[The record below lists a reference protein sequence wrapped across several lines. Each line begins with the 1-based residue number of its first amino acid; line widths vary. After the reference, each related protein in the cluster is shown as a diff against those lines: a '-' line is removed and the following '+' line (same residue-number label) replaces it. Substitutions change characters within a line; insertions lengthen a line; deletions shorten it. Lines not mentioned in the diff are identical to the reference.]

1 LLTNTEYRPTAA
13 AEIYREKE
21 VLGVV
26 VRFYWKERRSGLRK
40 QTRSADQSIE
50 NSNGRLIMTMTR
62 TVIDGVEFFV
72 NTRTGEVGISISG
85 LARLCG
91 VSHVSIINLLKR
103 LESLISK
110 TPSKNAQAQSEHDK
124 SVVTKNQKSVVTKNT
139 PKEAQT
145 QSEYDKSVVTKNQ
158 KDKPGRGRPE
168 MTEDELPDCLKEL
181 LDYDFYLDVGNDYK
195 NATILTE
202 RACIAI
208 ITYYAHEAENS
219 KRKKEAQQTSAQFQL
234 FGLRGWV
241 HDITG
246 WKAPQPVPHE
256 SLTHAEQLGI
266 DPRYVDVQLD
276 RHTVYNALL
285 KKGISAQMY
294 RVYFYLMDCDLV
306 QQRPTLAEICQH
318 THVAKHNLYD
328 MVERMRDY
336 ALVPEWLELDPSS
349 RSLEAQIRDRLQAE
363 YGGRI
368 EVQTNH
374 GPIDLLTA
382 TELIE
387 IKRIEDWKT
396 GFGQVLAK
404 SPAYPQHGKRLHL
417 FGNSDRT
424 LRNVKAC
431 CKEFEIVVS
440 FEIGCLQAV

>member
-1 LLTNTEYRPTAA
+1 
-13 AEIYREKE
+13 
-21 VLGVV
+21 
-26 VRFYWKERRSGLRK
+26 
-40 QTRSADQSIE
+40 
-50 NSNGRLIMTMTR
+50 MTR

-72 NTRTGEVGISISG
+72 NIKTGEVGISISG

-91 VSHVSIINLLKR
+91 VSQSAITQLIKR
-103 LESLISK
+103 LEALMHITPPKKAQTQSGYDQSVMHK
-110 TPSKNAQAQSEHDK
+110 TPK
-124 SVVTKNQKSVVTKNT
+124 SVISINT
-139 PKEAQT
+139 PKKAQT
-145 QSEYDKSVVTKNQ
+145 QSEYDQSVISINR
-158 KDKPGRGRPE
+158 KDKAGRGRPE
-168 MTEDELPDCLKEL
+168 MTEDDLPDCLKEL
-181 LDYDFYLDVGNDYK
+181 LGSDIYLDVGNEYK
-195 NATILTE
+195 NAKILTE
-202 RACIAI
+202 QACIAI
-208 ITYYAHEAENS
+208 IAYYSHEIEES
-219 KRKKEAQQTSAQFQL
+219 KRKKLAQKTLRQFQL

-285 KKGISAQMY
+285 KKGVSAQMY

-306 QQRPTLAEICQH
+306 QHRPTLAEICQH

>member
-1 LLTNTEYRPTAA
+1 
-13 AEIYREKE
+13 
-21 VLGVV
+21 
-26 VRFYWKERRSGLRK
+26 
-40 QTRSADQSIE
+40 
-50 NSNGRLIMTMTR
+50 MTMTR

-91 VSHVSIINLLKR
+91 VSQVAITNLLKR
-103 LESLISK
+103 LISLVI
-110 TPSKNAQAQSEHDK
+110 
-124 SVVTKNQKSVVTKNT
+124 KNT
-139 PKEAQT
+139 PKNAQT
-145 QSEYDKSVVTKNQ
+145 QSGYDKSVVTKTPKSLITKNTPKNAQTHTGYDESLITKNQ
-158 KDKPGRGRPE
+158 KDRPGRGRPE
-168 MTEDELPDCLKEL
+168 TTEENLPRCLKAL
-181 LDYDFYLDVGNDYK
+181 LDYDFYLDVGNEYK

-208 ITYYAHEAENS
+208 ITYYAHETDEA
-219 KRKKEAQQTSAQFQL
+219 KRKQEAQQTSEQFQL

-246 WKAPQPVPHE
+246 WKAPQSAPHE
-256 SLTHAEQLGI
+256 SLTHAEQIGI
-266 DPRYVDVQLD
+266 DPRFVDVQLD

-285 KKGISAQMY
+285 KKGINAQMY

-306 QQRPTLAEICQH
+306 KHRPSLAEICQH

-336 ALVPEWLELDPSS
+336 ALVPEWLTLDPTS
-349 RSLEAQIRDRLQAE
+349 RSLEAQIRDRLHQE
-363 YGGRI
+363 YGGKI

-424 LRNVKAC
+424 LRNIKAC
-431 CKEFEIVVS
+431 CKEFEINVS
-440 FEIGCLQAV
+440 FEVGCLQAV

>member
-1 LLTNTEYRPTAA
+1 
-13 AEIYREKE
+13 
-21 VLGVV
+21 
-26 VRFYWKERRSGLRK
+26 
-40 QTRSADQSIE
+40 
-50 NSNGRLIMTMTR
+50 MTMTR

-72 NTRTGEVGISISG
+72 DIKTGEVGISISG

-91 VSHVSIINLLKR
+91 VKQSSITRLLQK
-103 LESLISK
+103 LESLMHKTPPKTAETPSGYDKSLMHKTPKSVTTK
-110 TPSKNAQAQSEHDK
+110 TPSKS
-124 SVVTKNQKSVVTKNT
+124 
-139 PKEAQT
+139 AQT
-145 QSEYDKSVVTKNQ
+145 QAEYDKSVTTKTSFDTGNSKSQ
-158 KDKPGRGRPE
+158 GGRPE
-168 MTEDELPDCLKEL
+168 ITEDELPDCLKAL
-181 LDYDFYLDVGNDYK
+181 LDYDFYLDVGNEYK

-202 RACIAI
+202 RACVAI
-208 ITYYAHEAENS
+208 ITYYAHEAEDS
-219 KRKKEAQQTSAQFQL
+219 KRKKLAQKTSSQFQL

-246 WKAPQPVPHE
+246 WSAPKPVPHE
-256 SLTHAEQLGI
+256 SLTYAEQIGI
-266 DPRYVDVQLD
+266 DPRYAEVMLD
-276 RHTVYNALL
+276 RHTIYNALL
-285 KKGISAQMY
+285 TKGINAQMY
-294 RVYFYLMDCDLV
+294 RVYLYLMDCDLV
-306 QQRPTLAEICQH
+306 QHRPTLAEICKH

-349 RSLEAQIRDRLQAE
+349 RSLEAQIRDRLHAE
-363 YGGRI
+363 YGGAI
-368 EVQTNH
+368 EVQTSY

-417 FGNSDRT
+417 FGNSDRM

-440 FEIGCLQAV
+440 FEVGGLQAL